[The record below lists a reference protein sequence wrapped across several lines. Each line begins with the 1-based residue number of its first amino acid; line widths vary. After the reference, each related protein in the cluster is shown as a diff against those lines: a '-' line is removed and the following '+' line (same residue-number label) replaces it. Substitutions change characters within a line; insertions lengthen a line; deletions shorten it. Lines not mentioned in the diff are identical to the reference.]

1 MRLYLMNKKL
11 DCRASPGGDN
21 VNSHRC
27 ETQGWLAIT
36 AFHSLL
42 AVVDLCAAAAV
53 EDQEV
58 WRRRAYVWRN
68 LGKVLPDGAPNTR
81 GSGASKRY
89 AAAAIPLIAVLL
101 AVSQRF
107 ASVQVLDA
115 ISQAIQRNLTKNRA
129 FSKCWAAALRR
140 EASYYRKPAH
150 EEEMQEPETEEI
162 ETSAL
167 SISHTYIT
175 IAFPSPGRTD
185 DEFAVRCGAAP
196 RMINGE
202 DIDIYVLD
210 IGFIFDNLFNEGLVL
225 FGEDSDSLAPRG

>member
-1 MRLYLMNKKL
+1 M
-11 DCRASPGGDN
+11 A
-21 VNSHRC
+21 
-27 ETQGWLAIT
+27 T
-36 AFHSLL
+36 FHSLL

-58 WRRRAYVWRN
+58 WRRRAYVWRK

-107 ASVQVLDA
+107 PSVHVLDA

-129 FSKCWAAALRR
+129 FSQCWAAALRR
-140 EASYYRKPAH
+140 EASYYRKPPH
-150 EEEMQEPETEEI
+150 EEHMQKPETEEI
-162 ETSAL
+162 KASAL
-167 SISHTYIT
+167 SISQTYIT
-175 IAFPSPGRTD
+175 IAFPSPGRTG
-185 DEFAVRCGAAP
+185 DEFVARCGAAP
-196 RMINGE
+196 RIINGE

-210 IGFIFDNLFNEGLVL
+210 LGFIFNNLFNEGLVL
-225 FGEDSDSLAPRG
+225 FEEDPDSLAPRG